1 LCQAKSLKCMVTET
15 PGYKNY
21 LETRGAALKMLEEE
35 SRINAKASAYYEDE
49 MRGLE
54 YMLDASPLIIKN
66 LRHHCHHITGIK
78 EYEYREHHRDRADK
92 FKKKLEDLKNLDKQG
107 LLVPESKTLGGF
119 GFEFDGQLYNSDTL
133 KYYECML
140 AMERAGLLDV
150 FRRVVGGARRS
161 AVLEIGAGWGGLAY
175 QFKKIFPKTTYI
187 IVDLPQ
193 SIIFSATYLKTAF
206 PGAAVFISNGASRDW
221 KNFNIYD
228 YDFIFLPH
236 YLWAGLN
243 FKNPDLVIN
252 TIGFQEMSAKQ
263 VADYVS
269 KAKVWGAPYIYSM
282 NRDRSPY
289 NFELSTVSEVMKNF
303 AEVSQIKILD
313 VPYYDFNPKKGGI
326 ISRLKNFIKNILG
339 LKRQGVNEY
348 RHLVGKLN

>member
-1 LCQAKSLKCMVTET
+1 MEAET

-21 LETRGAALKMLEEE
+21 LEARDAALKMLEAGLRA
-35 SRINAKASAYYEDE
+35 SAKASAYYEDE

-78 EYEYREHHRDRADK
+78 EYEYREHHRASADK
-92 FKKKLEDLKNLDKQG
+92 FKKKLEDLKSLDKRG

-140 AMERAGLLDV
+140 AMEKGGLLDV
-150 FRRVVGGARRS
+150 FRRS
-161 AVLEIGAGWGGLAY
+161 ADGTRQSAALEIGAGWGGLAY

-187 IVDLPQ
+187 IIDLPLCM
-193 SIIFSATYLKTAF
+193 IFSATYLKTAF
-206 PGAAVFISNGASRDW
+206 PDAAVFISDGASRDW

-236 YLWAGLN
+236 YLWAELN

-252 TIGFQEMSAKQ
+252 TIGFQEMSTRQ
-263 VADYVS
+263 VTDYVS
-269 KAKVWGAPYIYSM
+269 KAKTWGTPYIYSM

-303 AEVSQIKILD
+303 AQVSQIKILD
-313 VPYYDFNPKKGGI
+313 APYYDFNPKKAGI
-326 ISRLKNFIKNILG
+326 ISGLKNFIKNILG
-339 LKRQGVNEY
+339 LSRQGINEY
-348 RHLVGKLN
+348 RHLIGKLN

>member
-1 LCQAKSLKCMVTET
+1 MKVEDQA
-15 PGYKNY
+15 YKNY
-21 LETRGAALKMLEEE
+21 LEARDAALKMLEAG
-35 SRINAKASAYYEDE
+35 SRVDAKASAYYEDE

-66 LRHHCHHITGIK
+66 LRHHCHHITGVK
-78 EYEYREHHRDRADK
+78 EYEYREHHRARALQ
-92 FKKKLEDLKNLDKQG
+92 FQKKLGDLKKCDGRG
-107 LLVPESKTLGGF
+107 LFVQESEILGGF
-119 GFEFDGQLYNSDTL
+119 GFKFDGQLYNSDTL

-140 AMERAGLLDV
+140 AMEKGGLLNI
-150 FRRVVGGARRS
+150 FRGMNAPRS
-161 AVLEIGAGWGGLAY
+161 LLEIGAGWGGLAY
-175 QFKKIFPKTTYI
+175 QFKKVFPKATYI

-206 PGAAVFISNGASRDW
+206 PDAAIFISDGSARDW

-228 YDFIFLPH
+228 YDFVFLPY
-236 YLWAGLN
+236 YLWAGFD
-243 FKNPDLVIN
+243 FKSPDLVIN
-252 TIGFQEMSAKQ
+252 TIGFQEMSTKQ
-263 VADYVS
+263 IIDYVS
-269 KAKVWGAPYIYSM
+269 KTKEWGTPYIYSF

-289 NFELSTVSEVMKNF
+289 NYELSTVSEVMKNF

-313 VPYYDFNPKKGGI
+313 VPYYDFNSKRGGI
-326 ISRLKNFIKNILG
+326 ISGLKNFIKNILG

>member
-1 LCQAKSLKCMVTET
+1 MTIKT

-21 LETRGAALKMLEEE
+21 LEVRDATLKMLEAG
-35 SRINAKASAYYEDE
+35 SSAGAKASAYYEDE

-78 EYEYREHHRDRADK
+78 EYEYREHHRARADK
-92 FKKKLEDLKNLDKQG
+92 FKKKLEDLKGRDKQG

-140 AMERAGLLDV
+140 AMEKGGLLNIFRDV
-150 FRRVVGGARRS
+150 RAPRS
-161 AVLEIGAGWGGLAY
+161 LLEIGAGWGGLAY
-175 QFKKIFPKTTYI
+175 QFKKVFPKATYI

-206 PGAAVFISNGASRDW
+206 PDASIFISDGSSRDW

-236 YLWAGLN
+236 YLWANLN
-243 FKNPDLVIN
+243 FKKPDLVVN
-252 TIGFQEMSAKQ
+252 TIGFQEMSTKQ
-263 VADYVS
+263 ITDYVS
-269 KAKVWGAPYIYSM
+269 KAKKWGVPYIYSM

-303 AEVSQIKILD
+303 AQVSQIKILD

-326 ISRLKNFIKNILG
+326 ISGLKNFIKNILG
-339 LKRQGVNEY
+339 LKRQGINEY
-348 RHLVGKLN
+348 RHLVGKFN